1 MSFFKK
7 FRTQDPQRRTQDLD
21 IRTRAYTHTSW
32 EPNTCITCTRTR
44 TCTHKYEHLHARV
57 HKHVHV
63 HTYTYK
69 CIYFNIYGSLLSI
82 PGPRTKESGP
92 GTQDP
97 KRRTQD
103 LGPMGRYLRNRIA
116 SPGGLL
122 RAVGIEPILAQCG
135 PPHIINL
142 EGR

>member
-1 MSFFKK
+1 MY
-7 FRTQDPQRRTQDLD
+7 
-21 IRTRAYTHTSW
+21 YTYAHTYMYA
-32 EPNTCITCTRTR
+32 
-44 TCTHKYEHLHARV
+44 HKYEHLHARV

-69 CIYFNIYGSLLSI
+69 YIYFNIYGSLLSI

-135 PPHIINL
+135 LTRIINL
-142 EGR
+142 KVLNA